1 MTDSPA
7 ARRKAR
13 VKAAGAEVALAIGGG
28 SAGAALDVLR
38 ARSEGGGG
46 FVVGALRARSRIV
59 RFVFLLIHFTPD
71 FLSYSVLLCVKRQ
84 RDRTLHPETFS
95 CAIAQYCA
103 EDLQTIQTRTNT
115 FLFLFTQPRRFQ
127 KP

>member
-1 MTDSPA
+1 MTGSPA

-71 FLSYSVLLCVKRQ
+71 LLSYSVLLCVKRQ
-84 RDRTLHPETFS
+84 CDRTLGALPGDDDFS
-95 CAIAQYCA
+95 KLSLAQV
-103 EDLQTIQTRTNT
+103 
-115 FLFLFTQPRRFQ
+115 
-127 KP
+127 